1 MILLIILAAILFIAF
16 AGTSWILV
24 VVVKRNEE
32 ITREKIRAED
42 VLEYMELRSN
52 LDYDEIIDLRNT
64 IADMERGSTLLT
76 ETLVAEHQ
84 KERELLER
92 IIANLLQKQDKMI
105 NAYENMMIAGGG
117 GSADPEDQSTPVE
130 QEDEDAK
137 PDEEFQDTSATPLRV
152 VRSG

>member
-105 NAYENMMIAGGG
+105 AGGG

-137 PDEEFQDTSATPLRV
+137 PDEEFQDTSATPLHV